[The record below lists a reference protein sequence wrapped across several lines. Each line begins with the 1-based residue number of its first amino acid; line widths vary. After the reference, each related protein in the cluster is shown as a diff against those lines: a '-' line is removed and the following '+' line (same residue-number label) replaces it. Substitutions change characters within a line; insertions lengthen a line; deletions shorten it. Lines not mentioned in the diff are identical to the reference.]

1 MWGDLPDGHGG
12 KQVTERRVYP
22 LFKKYSAFADEAGQ
36 EWRAFSGVACTIL
49 QMTNRTF
56 KSGESRE
63 QPSLLPARIEDYVG
77 PDNPVRAIDSFVCA
91 LDLAKLGFK
100 HADRGSGV
108 GQPPY
113 DPSDL
118 LKLYLYG
125 YINRIRSSRQLERE
139 AGRNLE
145 LIWLLKNLKP
155 GYRTI
160 ANFRKE
166 NWAAL
171 KAANRGFVLLLRELG
186 LVGGTLVAVDGA
198 LFHGNASKDS
208 IFTRRKLAKQIAKLD
223 QEIEAYG
230 KSLDA
235 NDAAEARQ
243 RTDGSGDG
251 NNGGG
256 GDVGDKMKELMAR
269 RERAQADLEELETGD
284 KGQVSKT
291 DSDARLLSKGDQ
303 TIAGYNVQSV
313 VDDKHKLI
321 VASEVV
327 NRSDAGH
334 LHEMAKAAK
343 EILEAET
350 LQILADA
357 GYYNSEDLKA
367 CEDDGIKAYVPPH
380 EGNGKLE
387 KQGRFV
393 RKDFSYDATTNTCR
407 CPAGQLLHPTKKPWT
422 NTSGRIELRYLGSKA
437 TCGPCP
443 LKASCLSSKAKY
455 RSIFRWEHEGVLDRH
470 RQRMARKDAGELM
483 RRRSAIVEH
492 PFGTLKCR
500 AGYQHFLVRGFDKVR
515 GEWSLMALCYNFTR
529 VLNILGLDRFVA
541 YLADK
546 VRAALKGLPATALR
560 SIPPVLQPFR
570 VNIALWLAIA
580 PFRAIPA
587 S

>member
-1 MWGDLPDGHGG
+1 
-12 KQVTERRVYP
+12 
-22 LFKKYSAFADEAGQ
+22 
-36 EWRAFSGVACTIL
+36 
-49 QMTNRTF
+49 MTNRTF
-56 KSGESRE
+56 KNGESRE
-63 QPSLLPARIEDYVG
+63 LASFFPPRIEDYVG
-77 PDNPVRAIDSFVCA
+77 PDNPVRAIDSFVGA
-91 LDLAKLGFK
+91 LDLAKLGFR
-100 HADRGSGV
+100 HAKRGVSA

-125 YINRIRSSRQLERE
+125 YINRIRSSRRLERE

-171 KAANRGFVLLLRELG
+171 KAANRSFVLLLRELN
-186 LVGGTLVAVDGA
+186 LIGGTLVAVDGA

-208 IFTRRKLAKQIAKLD
+208 IFTRGKLAKQIAKLN

-230 KSLDA
+230 KSLDT
-235 NDAAEARQ
+235 NDAAEAKQ
-243 RTDGSGDG
+243 PADGSG
-251 NNGGG
+251 NGTKGDG

-269 RERAQADLEELETGD
+269 RQRAQTDLEKLESGD

-291 DSDARLLSKGDQ
+291 DPDARLMSKGDQ

-321 VASEVV
+321 VESEVV

-334 LHEMAKAAK
+334 LHKMAKAAK
-343 EILEAET
+343 ETLEVET
-350 LQILADA
+350 LQILADI
-357 GYYNSEDLKA
+357 GYYNSEELKA
-367 CEDDGIKAYVPPH
+367 CEDDGITAYVPLH

-387 KQGRFV
+387 KQGRFA
-393 RKDFSYDATTNTCR
+393 RKDFSYEAATDTYR
-407 CPAGQLLHPTKKPWT
+407 CPAGQLLHPTKKLWT
-422 NTSGRIELRYLGSKA
+422 NTSGRVERRYLVPKA
-437 TCGPCP
+437 TCGACR
-443 LKASCLSSKAKY
+443 LQASCLSSKAEC
-455 RSIFRWEHEGVLDRH
+455 RSIFRWKHEDVLDRH
-470 RQRMARKDAGELM
+470 RERMAGEGARELM

-515 GEWSLMALCYNFTR
+515 GEWNLMALCYNFTR
-529 VLNILGLDRFVA
+529 VLNILGLDQFMT
-541 YLADK
+541 YLAERSARRGT
-546 VRAALKGLPATALR
+546 VAALLVALR
-560 SIPPVLQPFR
+560 RSPLVLRRFYANLTSLLDVAMRP
-570 VNIALWLAIA
+570 AI
-580 PFRAIPA
+580 
-587 S
+587 STS